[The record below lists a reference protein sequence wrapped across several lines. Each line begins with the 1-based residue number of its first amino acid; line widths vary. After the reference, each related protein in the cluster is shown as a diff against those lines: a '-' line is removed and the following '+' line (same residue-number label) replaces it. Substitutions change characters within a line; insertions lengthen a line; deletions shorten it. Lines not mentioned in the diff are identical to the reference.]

1 MTLHSLKD
9 LRASLGTVVREAVAN
24 PDEEHVITDNGTPV
38 AAIVPLGELRRLRA
52 QARLAEL
59 RRRSTEP
66 LDEALTHEQAMAIVN
81 ERTGRTV
88 A

>member
-9 LRASLGTVVREAVAN
+9 LRASLGSVVREAMAN

-52 QARLAEL
+52 QARSAEL
-59 RRRSTEP
+59 RRRSAEP
-66 LDEALTHEQAMAIVN
+66 LDEAVTHEEAMRIVN
-81 ERTGRTV
+81 ERIGRS
-88 A
+88 AA